1 MSAQG
6 YLLLTLAFYAVG
18 VLHVLFHATTRRRL
32 LSSWIVTAT
41 LAGFAFHTASL
52 SQRWTEA
59 GHFPSVGLHDGAS
72 LLAWTIVLA
81 FLATYIRTRLE
92 ALGLAVYPVA
102 FGLVL
107 VANLTPPPEAAVDPI
122 LKSLFLP
129 IHTALAFCGYAALF
143 VAFAMGL
150 AYLVQERELKARS
163 PRHFYYLLPSL
174 EACDTISGRSVIV
187 GFGFLTLAIVTG
199 LLWSHAARGHYWSG
213 DAKEWSAVVAW
224 IIYVVLITARSRTGW
239 GGRRAAL
246 LGIAG
251 FAVVIFTFT
260 WVALFPGVAS
270 AAR

>member
-1 MSAQG
+1 MSAQA

-32 LSSWIVTAT
+32 LSSWTVTAT

-107 VANLTPPPEAAVDPI
+107 VANLTAPSETVDPI

-129 IHTALAFCGYAALF
+129 IHTTLAFCGYAALF

-163 PRHFYYLLPSL
+163 PRAFYYLIPSL
-174 EACDTISGRSVIV
+174 EACDSISGRSVIV

-199 LLWSHAARGHYWSG
+199 VLWSHTARGRYWTG
-213 DAKEWSAVVAW
+213 DAKEWSAVAAW
-224 IIYVVLITARSRTGW
+224 IIYVVLILARLRTGW

-251 FAVVIFTFT
+251 FAVVVFTFT
-260 WVALFPGVAS
+260 WVALFPGVAR